1 MGSNSYHA
9 ASKLFCGLF
18 GATLL
23 LSAGPAALRTIAQI
37 DLVVANIS
45 LELCEM
51 GLAFL
56 RACGI

>member
-1 MGSNSYHA
+1 MRSSFHHI
-9 ASKLFCGLF
+9 ASKLLSVLL

-23 LSAGPAALRTIAQI
+23 LSAGPAALRTIAHV
-37 DLVVANIS
+37 DLLVAQIS

-51 GLAFL
+51 GLAVV

>member
-1 MGSNSYHA
+1 MRSNSYHV
-9 ASKLFCGLF
+9 ASQLFCGLF
-18 GATLL
+18 GVALL

-37 DLVVANIS
+37 DLVVAHIS

>member
-1 MGSNSYHA
+1 MRSNSYHVP
-9 ASKLFCGLF
+9 SKLFCGLF
-18 GATLL
+18 GATLF
-23 LSAGPAALRTIAQI
+23 LSVGPAALRAIAQI
-37 DLVVANIS
+37 DLVVAHIS

>member
-1 MGSNSYHA
+1 MRSNSYHT

-23 LSAGPAALRTIAQI
+23 LGVGPAALRTIAQI
-37 DLVVANIS
+37 DLVVAHIS